1 MNQLRPFIVLS
12 LSVLLLVGCEKST
25 EEKQLKDNP
34 SLQENAST
42 TTTQNEDESFA
53 TNSVDDLMSKNIT
66 NFLTQSYLKDD
77 LQFLSE
83 NDRKFQMYKI
93 DLNGDGKDEYF
104 VRLMGSYFCGSGG
117 CTFLLLDRYSEIITK
132 FTVMRPPI
140 YVSVEKENG
149 WRRLMVES
157 EGKYKELVFDGKR
170 YPSNPSVVSD
180 SEKAPGNDDEV
191 LFDDVKLQAKIYT
204 Y

>member
-12 LSVLLLVGCEKST
+12 LSALLLVGCEKST
-25 EEKQLKDNP
+25 EEKQPKDNL
-34 SLQENAST
+34 SLQENANNT
-42 TTTQNEDESFA
+42 TLQNEDKGFA

-66 NFLTQSYLKDD
+66 NYLTQSYLKDD
-77 LQFLSE
+77 LPFLSE
-83 NDRKFQMYKI
+83 NDRKFQMYKV

-104 VRLMGSYFCGSGG
+104 VLLMGSYFCGSGG

-149 WRRLMVES
+149 WRKLVVES
-157 EGKYKELVFDGKR
+157 EGKYKELVFDGKS
-170 YPSNPSVVSD
+170 YPSNPSVVAD
-180 SEKAPGNDDEV
+180 SKVQPGPDFEIM
-191 LFDDVKLQAKIYT
+191 FDNENLPAKTYT

>member
-1 MNQLRPFIVLS
+1 
-12 LSVLLLVGCEKST
+12 
-25 EEKQLKDNP
+25 
-34 SLQENAST
+34 
-42 TTTQNEDESFA
+42 
-53 TNSVDDLMSKNIT
+53 
-66 NFLTQSYLKDD
+66 
-77 LQFLSE
+77 
-83 NDRKFQMYKI
+83 MYKI

-149 WRRLMVES
+149 WRKLMVES
-157 EGKYKELVFDGKR
+157 EGKYKELVFDGKS
-170 YPSNPSVVSD
+170 YPSNPSVVAG
-180 SEKAPGNDDEV
+180 SEKAPRNDYEV
-191 LFDDVKLQAKIYT
+191 LFDDVKLPAKTYT

>member
-1 MNQLRPFIVLS
+1 MNHLRPFIVLS

-25 EEKQLKDNP
+25 EEKQPKNNP
-34 SLQENAST
+34 SLQENTST

-53 TNSVDDLMSKNIT
+53 TNSVDDLMSKNIK

-83 NDRKFQMYKI
+83 NDRKFQMYTI

-104 VRLMGSYFCGSGG
+104 VRLLGSYFCGSGG

-149 WRRLMVES
+149 WRKLIVES

-170 YPSNPSVVSD
+170 YPSNPSVVADSKTQPGSD
-180 SEKAPGNDDEV
+180 FEI
-191 LFDDVKLQAKIYT
+191 LFGDKNLPAKTYT

>member
-1 MNQLRPFIVLS
+1 MNQLRAFIVLTLS
-12 LSVLLLVGCEKST
+12 LLLLVGCEKST
-25 EEKQLKDNP
+25 EEKQPKDNP

-42 TTTQNEDESFA
+42 TTTQNEDKGFA

>member
-1 MNQLRPFIVLS
+1 MNQLRPFIALS
-12 LSVLLLVGCEKST
+12 LSLLLLVGCVKST
-25 EEKQLKDNP
+25 EEKPPKDNS

-42 TTTQNEDESFA
+42 TTTQNEDKGFA

-66 NFLTQSYLKDD
+66 NFLTKSYLKDD

-104 VRLMGSYFCGSGG
+104 VRLIGSYFCGSGG

-140 YVSVEKENG
+140 YVSVKKENG
-149 WRRLMVES
+149 WRKLMVES
-157 EGKYKELVFDGKR
+157 EGKYKELVFDGKS
-170 YPSNPSVVSD
+170 YPSNQFVITD
-180 SEKAPGNDDEV
+180 SEKTLGNDYEV
-191 LFDDVKLQAKIYT
+191 LFDDVKLPAKTYT

>member
-12 LSVLLLVGCEKST
+12 LSLLLLVSCEKST
-25 EEKQLKDNP
+25 EEKQPKDNP

-42 TTTQNEDESFA
+42 TTTQNEDKGFA

-149 WRRLMVES
+149 WRKLIVES
-157 EGKYKELVFDGKR
+157 EGKYKELVFNGKR
-170 YPSNPSVVSD
+170 YPSNPSVVSN
-180 SEKAPGNDDEV
+180 SEKTPGNDYEV
-191 LFDDVKLQAKIYT
+191 LFDDVKLPAKTYT

>member
-1 MNQLRPFIVLS
+1 MNQLRAFIVLTLS
-12 LSVLLLVGCEKST
+12 LLLLVGCEKST

-42 TTTQNEDESFA
+42 TTTQNEDKGFA

>member
-12 LSVLLLVGCEKST
+12 LSLLLLVSCEKST
-25 EEKQLKDNP
+25 EEKQPKDNP

-42 TTTQNEDESFA
+42 TTTQNEDKGFA

-149 WRRLMVES
+149 WRKLMVES

-180 SEKAPGNDDEV
+180 SEKTPGNDYEV
-191 LFDDVKLQAKIYT
+191 LFDDVKLPAKIYT